1 MPRPDWIQMS
11 PTAWYG
17 GGKGKQD
24 ALFAPPGDDPDI
36 DDFGTAPFDGCTVEE
51 LESTDMP

>member
-1 MPRPDWIQMS
+1 MPRPDWIQMP

-17 GGKGKQD
+17 KGSQD
-24 ALFAPPGDDPDI
+24 ALFAPSGDNPDT

-51 LESTDMP
+51 LESTDLP